1 MHVTNP
7 WEVDVATARDNG
19 VVPTRFSIVNTGT
32 SDSTGFHWV
41 SVVCS
46 IEKKEEDHVTQPGTE
61 EARTPAASSQ
71 RRLNFTGN
79 APSSPL
85 VSLREDG

>member
-1 MHVTNP
+1 M
-7 WEVDVATARDNG
+7 ATARG
-19 VVPTRFSIVNTGT
+19 SGLVPARYSTVNKST
-32 SDSTGFHWV
+32 SDSTGFHWI

-46 IEKKEEDHVTQPGTE
+46 IEKKEEDHGTQHGPE

-79 APSSPL
+79 APSSSL